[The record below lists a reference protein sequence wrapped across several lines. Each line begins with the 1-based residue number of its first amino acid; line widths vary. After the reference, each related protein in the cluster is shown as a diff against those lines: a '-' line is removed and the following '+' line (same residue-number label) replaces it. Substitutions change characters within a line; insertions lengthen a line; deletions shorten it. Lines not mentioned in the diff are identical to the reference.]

1 MKLEKLLRLALRAS
15 TLLLLG
21 SGGGAGAA
29 EEEDVEFSPPPMPPQ
44 PPVDCR
50 ELQDF
55 SEIKNQEPVS
65 FCYQQEIIGAVT
77 EGDAFLFRP
86 EAPADMEHMIAAA
99 REFMPWFTCQA
110 EMRSRDEACGVI
122 YSAMQKQGL
131 VILRETIRASV
142 FEIPPRT
149 RYAAPAGKQVTL
161 TVNGVETRPEPGV
174 YRGSVIFTV
183 ADAFDIVHGRSHYP
197 ARAAVCIVNGYRP
210 EYSVPAAVI
219 SGTVTDETAK
229 DIVIDSRNDN
239 FNPILVG
246 GSGSYSIQSPKIT
259 MVGHGGDDFA
269 GYGAG
274 IMVTGSANVTVD
286 NADIETTGSVRT
298 AVWAGD
304 HAALLVKNSRIAGHE
319 GDTTDFKVGV
329 MNTVPWPLGLSGNLR
344 TTNLLDYANVTYLN
358 CHISSEKWGVLSTD
372 GTWKG
377 SGLQV
382 INSVARVT
390 GNSGY
395 GTYSDM
401 CAINH
406 YYGAEFHVPSYGLI
420 VGGGGKCGAVFGCTT
435 RENVPEYYDE
445 IPPERRDAPCKIFS
459 AHVGVLWH
467 SNLGGT
473 VSLEP
478 GTEFSCGHQVF
489 LMKGAKGHPV
499 RPILKVNGAK
509 LHSECGI
516 LFQLMESDDA
526 NHISG
531 RQGMAEFYEVP
542 RVCPVLEEGF
552 DPTDPGAKGTI
563 PLFFSNMELAGDI
576 YNTRW
581 TSGQNVSLTLENVRL
596 SGVISSGIQSH
607 RHLQPGARITKETA
621 HEIGNVTAVAA
632 PTQSN
637 GMLVTLDGQSCW
649 TVTGTSFLS
658 RITLRDPAQLAGRL
672 FVDGQEIF
680 APRGTY
686 AGHLTVEPL

>member
-1 MKLEKLLRLALRAS
+1 MIIKKLLRLALRAS

-21 SGGGAGAA
+21 AGGGAASA
-29 EEEDVEFSPPPMPPQ
+29 DEENADFLPPPMPPQ

-55 SEIKNQEPVS
+55 SDIKNQEAAA

-77 EGDAFLFRP
+77 KEDAFLFLP
-86 EAPADMEHMIAAA
+86 EAPADMEHMIAAV
-99 REFMPWFTCQA
+99 RECMPWFTYEA
-110 EMRSRDEACGVI
+110 EAYSRDEACGAI
-122 YSAMQKQGL
+122 YAAMQEQGL
-131 VILRETIRASV
+131 VILRETIQASV

-149 RYAAPAGKQVTL
+149 RYSAPAGKQVTL
-161 TVNGVETRPEPGV
+161 TVNGVETRPVPGV
-174 YRGSVIFTV
+174 YSGSVIFTV

-197 ARAAVCIVNGYRP
+197 ARTAICIVNGYQP
-210 EYSVPAAVI
+210 ERSAPAAVI
-219 SGTVTDETAK
+219 SGTVTDEIAK
-229 DIVIDSRNDN
+229 DVVIDSRNDN

-259 MVGHGGDDFA
+259 MAGHGGDDFS

-286 NADIETTGSVRT
+286 DADIETTGSIRT

-304 HAALLVKNSRIAGHE
+304 HAILLVKNSRIVGHE
-319 GDTTDFKVGV
+319 GDTTDFKTAV

-344 TTNLLDYANVTYLN
+344 ATNLLDYANVTYLN
-358 CHISSEKWGVLSTD
+358 CDISSEKWGVLSTD
-372 GTWKG
+372 GTWNG
-377 SGLQV
+377 SGLCV
-382 INSVARVT
+382 INSVARIT

-401 CAINH
+401 SAINH
-406 YYGAEFHVPSYGLI
+406 YYGSEFHVPSYGLI
-420 VGGGGKCGAVFGCTT
+420 VGGGKCGAVFGRAA

-445 IPPERRDAPCKIFS
+445 IPPERRDAPCKIS
-459 AHVGVLWH
+459 SDHVGVLWH

-473 VSLEP
+473 VSIEE
-478 GTEFSCGHQVF
+478 GTEICSGHQVF

-499 RPILKVNGAK
+499 RPVLKVNGAK

-531 RQGMAEFYEVP
+531 GQGMAEFYEVP

-552 DPTDPGAKGTI
+552 DPADPDAKGTI

-607 RHLQPGARITKETA
+607 RHLQPGARITMETA
-621 HEIGNVTAVAA
+621 YEIGNVTAAAA

-649 TVTGTSFLS
+649 TVTGTSYLS

-672 FVDGQEIF
+672 FVDGQEISV
-680 APRGTY
+680 PRGTY

>member
-29 EEEDVEFSPPPMPPQ
+29 DEEDVEFSPPPMPPQ

-329 MNTVPWPLGLSGNLR
+329 MNTVPWPLGLSGNLVQQAGPFA
-344 TTNLLDYANVTYLN
+344 LLGGAALLGLYALCWYASKD
-358 CHISSEKWGVLSTD
+358 HPWGM
-372 GTWKG
+372 
-377 SGLQV
+377 
-382 INSVARVT
+382 VT
-390 GNSGY
+390 GLVLLSLDSLFLIFFILAG
-395 GTYSDM
+395 GPKALVLTLADT
-401 CAINH
+401 AIH
-406 YYGAEFHVPSYGLI
+406 IWLLVWIIGALRALSLRKFM
-420 VGGGGKCGAVFGCTT
+420 KKDDT
-435 RENVPEYYDE
+435 
-445 IPPERRDAPCKIFS
+445 PPE
-459 AHVGVLWH
+459 
-467 SNLGGT
+467 
-473 VSLEP
+473 E
-478 GTEFSCGHQVF
+478 
-489 LMKGAKGHPV
+489 
-499 RPILKVNGAK
+499 
-509 LHSECGI
+509 
-516 LFQLMESDDA
+516 
-526 NHISG
+526 
-531 RQGMAEFYEVP
+531 
-542 RVCPVLEEGF
+542 
-552 DPTDPGAKGTI
+552 
-563 PLFFSNMELAGDI
+563 
-576 YNTRW
+576 
-581 TSGQNVSLTLENVRL
+581 
-596 SGVISSGIQSH
+596 
-607 RHLQPGARITKETA
+607 
-621 HEIGNVTAVAA
+621 
-632 PTQSN
+632 
-637 GMLVTLDGQSCW
+637 
-649 TVTGTSFLS
+649 
-658 RITLRDPAQLAGRL
+658 
-672 FVDGQEIF
+672 
-680 APRGTY
+680 
-686 AGHLTVEPL
+686 